1 MPSPRRYFWGIGFKI
16 VMFFGIP
23 AGVTLLLLWGLFVPL
38 AQRIMFDHEMT
49 DLADETELRGYELAD
64 QTQSLIGEYLSL
76 ARLIEEGN
84 TVEWAERC
92 RSAEEQYLLIEM
104 IDTTEMEGGFAPLAV
119 ESGNR
124 FGLALAPEENASY
137 VQFRNHMIEQL
148 RNNRSS
154 ERIHTKLSK
163 ARLRIRPTESTSRN
177 EEAHVFWAGGQIIP
191 ATSDSNGKILL
202 MGLGLDDR
210 FARMGST
217 PRHMTV
223 VVDHRGM
230 LILNPFE
237 RKQVSDEA
245 GSFNLSAAAIEEP
258 FANAQ
263 WLETLSEYAVD
274 QVDWERS
281 QLTSILFPFLSEP
294 WYSQQGLL
302 LPAGVKYYYWESDDA
317 GLDTRETTIALATLR
332 RMALH
337 LADQE
342 WRANSESEVAPLN
355 RVGGLSTTV
364 STLRLLA
371 SSETELDSLRKK
383 TVEELRAAFEQ
394 NLPAQE
400 LSTVLE
406 KLDRLASERIV
417 SVECTSGRV
426 STICVPLSAGPN
438 IDATGVMISRVVFS
452 EEVKAAL
459 GERLNEATLYSSLM
473 IALVFGVVLLSG
485 LKIASLLRRMSRSA
499 EAVSSLTFDQETD
512 SDRWEQQVNEL
523 SSTLPTDRKDE
534 LGVLAQSFQKMIRDI
549 LSSQLALRD
558 LNRDLEQRVESRTDE
573 LRKANEELMRGRDEA
588 RRLARSKD
596 EFLASVSHELRTP
609 LNWLY
614 GAVQFLEM
622 AQLDEQQSADVK
634 TIRKATE
641 DLRDLI
647 EDILDYQKIVMDGMS
662 IDLSEFELVPLLDDV
677 AQSLQMYAQKYDC
690 VLTTEW
696 DDSLGTIRSDSKR
709 LKQIIKNLGTN
720 ACKFKDAAGHR
731 PNRVKISARREQTS
745 VGEEIDICISDTGR
759 GMRLEEQ
766 KKLFH
771 RFERLS
777 SNVEGTGLGLVI
789 TRGLV
794 ELLKGRIEIETEF
807 GVGTSFTVRLPIDAG
822 ELAPSGSMITRSPT
836 IARSEFKEAIA
847 IRESTSSAVSGD
859 RAKQRKILV
868 VDDDTNVLEMMSR
881 YLSEHGF
888 EVITAGDGVSA
899 LRQVRREKP
908 DLIALDVVM
917 PELDGWTVLAA
928 LKADEQTA
936 SIPVVM
942 TTTMDNEEKG
952 FALGADDYLL
962 KPIVWSHLQSV
973 LDRHCGGNLR
983 TSVLVVDD
991 DEETRRLLRR
1001 QLEMDGWSV
1010 REAEHGKAALEL
1022 MEQDPPGLLLL
1033 DLMMPVMNGF
1043 EFLIAREENPQWKRI
1058 PVIVLTARDPGSAD
1072 VEHLRGSVARVL
1084 QKGAYTHAELL
1095 EEIRR
1100 RLGDPVPDRQVRS

>member
-23 AGVTLLLLWGLFVPL
+23 AGATLLLLWGLFVPL
-38 AQRIMFDHEMT
+38 AQDIMFDHEMT

-84 TVEWAERC
+84 TDEWVKRC
-92 RSAEEQYLLIEM
+92 RSAEDQYLLIET
-104 IDTTEMEGGFAPLAV
+104 IETTEVDGEFAPLPV
-119 ESGNR
+119 ESRYR
-124 FGLALAPEENASY
+124 FGASLAPEENAGY
-137 VQFRNHMIEQL
+137 LQFRTTLIEQL
-148 RNNRSS
+148 QGDRLS

-163 ARLRIRPTESTSRN
+163 ARLKLRSTETHDRT

-191 ATSDSNGKILL
+191 ATPDSRGKILL
-202 MGLGLDDR
+202 MGLGLDAR
-210 FARMGST
+210 FARMSST

-230 LILNPFE
+230 LILNPFD

-245 GSFNLSAAAIEEP
+245 GSFNLSATALEEP
-258 FANAQ
+258 FVNAR

-302 LPAGVKYYYWESDDA
+302 LPAGVKFYYWESDDA
-317 GLDTRETTIALATLR
+317 GLKTTRDTAIALATLR
-332 RMALH
+332 RMALN

-371 SSETELDSLRKK
+371 SSQAELESLRKK
-383 TVEELRAAFEQ
+383 TIAELRAAFEQ
-394 NLPAQE
+394 NLPAE
-400 LSTVLE
+400 ERAGVFE
-406 KLDRLASERIV
+406 KLDRLEAERIV
-417 SVECTSGRV
+417 PVECTSGRV
-426 STICVPLSAGPN
+426 STISVPLASGPN
-438 IDATGVMISRVVFS
+438 IEASGVMISRVVFS

-459 GERLNEATLYSSLM
+459 GERLSEATLYSSLM
-473 IALVFGVVLLSG
+473 IALVIGLVLLSG

-558 LNRDLEQRVESRTDE
+558 LNRDLEQRVERRTEE
-573 LRKANEELMRGRDEA
+573 LRKANEELKRGRDEA

-662 IDLSEFELVPLLDDV
+662 IDLSDFELVPLLADV

-690 VLTTEW
+690 VLTTDW
-696 DDSLGTIRSDSKR
+696 DESLGAIRSDSKR

-720 ACKFKDAAGHR
+720 ACKFKDTAGIR
-731 PNRVKISARREQTS
+731 PNRVVISAHREQGDG
-745 VGEEIDICISDTGR
+745 GEEIVICISDTGR
-759 GMRLEEQ
+759 GMRPQEQ
-766 KKLFH
+766 SKLFH

-794 ELLKGRIEIETEF
+794 ELMKGRIEFESEF
-807 GVGTSFTVRLPIDAG
+807 GVGTLFTVRIPVDAS
-822 ELAPSGSMITRSPT
+822 AGSTAGPVVTRST
-836 IARSEFKEAIA
+836 K
-847 IRESTSSAVSGD
+847 
-859 RAKQRKILV
+859 
-868 VDDDTNVLEMMSR
+868 
-881 YLSEHGF
+881 
-888 EVITAGDGVSA
+888 
-899 LRQVRREKP
+899 
-908 DLIALDVVM
+908 
-917 PELDGWTVLAA
+917 
-928 LKADEQTA
+928 
-936 SIPVVM
+936 
-942 TTTMDNEEKG
+942 
-952 FALGADDYLL
+952 
-962 KPIVWSHLQSV
+962 
-973 LDRHCGGNLR
+973 
-983 TSVLVVDD
+983 
-991 DEETRRLLRR
+991 
-1001 QLEMDGWSV
+1001 SV
-1010 REAEHGKAALEL
+1010 RA
-1022 MEQDPPGLLLL
+1022 
-1033 DLMMPVMNGF
+1033 V
-1043 EFLIAREENPQWKRI
+1043 
-1058 PVIVLTARDPGSAD
+1058 
-1072 VEHLRGSVARVL
+1072 
-1084 QKGAYTHAELL
+1084 
-1095 EEIRR
+1095 
-1100 RLGDPVPDRQVRS
+1100 